1 MPTSK
6 LRGAGANALLPGDRG
21 VCRQRRGRPRSL
33 CPMTNILSALRAH
46 SPATGVTTIVSK
58 LFNIVQPQVAVFGIK
73 DFQQLAVVKRMVEDL
88 CFPIEI
94 IEAPVARAED
104 GLALSSR
111 NGYLNAHER
120 AIAPA
125 LHRALVQTREAIA
138 AGERNY
144 ALLEARAHISLL
156 EAGMRPDYFS
166 VRAAKTLEPAGPGD
180 HELAILA
187 AAYLGKTRLIDNV
200 TTSIPA

>member
-1 MPTSK
+1 M
-6 LRGAGANALLPGDRG
+6 R
-21 VCRQRRGRPRSL
+21 
-33 CPMTNILSALRAH
+33 
-46 SPATGVTTIVSK
+46 
-58 LFNIVQPQVAVFGIK
+58 
-73 DFQQLAVVKRMVEDL
+73 
-88 CFPIEI
+88 
-94 IEAPVARAED
+94 
-104 GLALSSR
+104 
-111 NGYLNAHER
+111 
-120 AIAPA
+120 
-125 LHRALVQTREAIA
+125 TREAIA